1 VAVRILAHETRKAL
15 IHRLPRPSPGRNATA
30 RAALAALGVAIAA
43 AGCVRGAGADLF
55 PTFVDLAGSEIDEV
69 GFHGQEPFDEDT
81 LQTLIGS
88 RATRCSLLGMPVCI
102 GGLGRQRGYLD
113 LEVLR
118 DDVRRLSLFY
128 RQNGFF
134 GTTVRP
140 QVETLAAEGSATD
153 DDEDRPQVLVTF
165 EIARTDAVI
174 VERLG
179 LEGLDG
185 ALDTALLRGRLPLAV
200 GDTFRLPLFT
210 ASADTVL
217 RQLRREGYAFSE
229 ILRNFGVDTLR
240 DRADAEL
247 LAIPG
252 PVVTIDT
259 VIVVGGEHLGRGI
272 VLRQVGVRS
281 GDLLQMDRLAEG
293 QRNLYNLELVRF
305 ASVAMAPDSLQ
316 ASPGDS
322 TRASVLVQVDEGDV
336 HVVDAGAG
344 FGSVSCGRVDATWV
358 SRSFIGGARRLAIG
372 GSVSK
377 LGQGDPLAFD
387 FGRTV
392 CDEFSTDV
400 LGNQLDF
407 GNDLDY
413 QLTAD
418 LTRPFFISPRNQLTL
433 TGFVERVSEPQV
445 FQRRARGGRFGIQRR
460 FVSGDLGTIGVSVER
475 ASVQAS
481 DAIFCLTL
489 SVCDPE
495 VAAALQSPRWRNG
508 FDVVWTRDRTDR
520 PIDPRGGYQA
530 RASTTWA
537 VGALG
542 SDLTFVQVGLG
553 AATYRQ
559 VKPDWVLAAQARIS
573 SFLGTATVSADS
585 TVRAREDVLPPDERL
600 FAGGANSVRGFGQ
613 NTLGPGVWIYQPEGA
628 ESGVGSDTIFVPVG
642 GTTSAIATLELRFPS
657 PFLSDRMRLAAFVDA
672 GTVQVGGLDA
682 LGSGWRVTPGVGLR
696 IRSPVG
702 PIRMDLAFNPQAP
715 PTGELFEIPE
725 EGGPIPIGVLFQKEQ
740 TLLRRLQF
748 HLAVGQ
754 AF

>member
-1 VAVRILAHETRKAL
+1 M
-15 IHRLPRPSPGRNATA
+15 TA
-30 RAALAALGVAIAA
+30 RAASIALGLGIAA
-43 AGCVRGAGADLF
+43 SGCVRGPGAELF
-55 PTFVDLAGSEIDEV
+55 PTFVDLAGSEIEEV
-69 GFHGQEPFDEDT
+69 RFEGHEPFSQDT
-81 LQTLIGS
+81 LESLIGT
-88 RATRCSLLGMPVCI
+88 RATRCSLLGIPACI
-102 GGLGRQRGYLD
+102 GGVGRRRGYLD

-118 DDVRRLSLFY
+118 DDVRRLALFY

-140 QVETLAAEGSATD
+140 QVAELEADASAAD
-153 DDEDRPQVLVTF
+153 DGDEDRPQVSVTF
-165 EIARTDAVI
+165 QVHRADAVL

-185 ALDTALLRGRLPLAV
+185 AVDTAQVRSRLPLAV
-200 GDTFRLPLFT
+200 GDTFRLRLFT

-217 RQLRREGYAFSE
+217 RRLRQNGYAYSE

-272 VLRQVGVRS
+272 VLRQVGIRP
-281 GDLLQMDRLAEG
+281 GDLLRVDRLQEG

-316 ASPGDS
+316 AAPGDS

-336 HVVDAGAG
+336 HVVDAGVG

-358 SRSFIGGARRLAIG
+358 SRSFFGGARRFALG
-372 GSVSK
+372 GNVSK
-377 LGQGDPLAFD
+377 LGQGDPLSFD
-387 FGRTV
+387 FGRTI
-392 CDEFSTDV
+392 CDEFDTDV

-407 GNDLDY
+407 GKELDF

-433 TGFVERVSEPQV
+433 SGFIERVSEPQV
-445 FQRRARGGRFGIQRR
+445 FQRSARGGRLGIQRR
-460 FVSGDLGTIGVSVER
+460 FASGDLGTIGISFER
-475 ASVQAS
+475 ASVEAS

-489 SVCDPE
+489 SVCDAD
-495 VAAALQSPRWRNG
+495 VAAALQRPRWRNG
-508 FDVVWTRDRTDR
+508 FDIGWTRDRTDR
-520 PIDPRGGYQA
+520 AIDPHNGYQL
-530 RASTTWA
+530 RANGTWA
-537 VGALG
+537 LGVLG
-542 SDLTFVQVGLG
+542 SDLTFIEVGVG
-553 AATYRQ
+553 AASYREL
-559 VKPDWVLAAQARIS
+559 KADWVLAAQARVA
-573 SFLGTATVSADS
+573 SFFGTATVSADPEDTS
-585 TVRAREDVLPPDERL
+585 RSPERAREDVLPPDERL

-613 NTLGPGVWIYQPEGA
+613 NRLGPGVWIFEAEGNDA
-628 ESGVGSDTIFVPVG
+628 GVGQDTVFVPVG
-642 GTTSAIATLELRFPS
+642 GTTSAIASLELRFPS
-657 PFLSDRMRLAAFVDA
+657 PVLRERVRLAAFADA
-672 GTVQVGGLDA
+672 GTVQVGGLETLDA
-682 LGSGWRVTPGVGLR
+682 GWRVTPGVGVR

-702 PIRMDLAFNPQAP
+702 PIRMDLAINPQQG
-715 PTGELFEIPE
+715 PTGELFEIPD
-725 EGGPIPIGVLFQKEQ
+725 EGAPIPLGVEYQRKQ
-740 TLLRRLQF
+740 TFLRRLQF